1 MELSEA
7 PEAPSSAALA
17 EPASAEL
24 GDVMSK
30 NQQKRLKRLEQK
42 AARKVAVRAAKKTRR
57 QRRKAA
63 TLEREAATLEGSGDE
78 MGGRVGA
85 EEGSA
90 APPIKPPSSLDE
102 HVQSAWH
109 WWSSIGSPRFVLA
122 PMVNQSE
129 LAFRLLAR
137 RHGAQLTY
145 TPMLHSVLFSGRGKT
160 WLTDP
165 CFPHMSHSHAFPTCH
180 TPISPYM
187 SPDSFGLGDQST
199 TALPIGTATRPI
211 VRSWCSSA
219 ATTHRRCSR
228 RRGDK
233 VDHSLPCSPRCHT
246 PILSTSHQMY
256 FFSEWNVTF
265 AYVPHVSHP
274 MFTTRVSSTTCVSS
288 DYFLILTIP

>member
-1 MELSEA
+1 MYEKIFKNMLKNSELGTYFILAFVVDQSMELSEA

-180 TPISPYM
+180 TPMLSPHVTL
-187 SPDSFGLGDQST
+187 PFPPICRRILLVWAT
-199 TALPIGTATRPI
+199 RALPRFQLGRPLD
-211 VRSWCSSA
+211 RSSA
-219 ATTHRRCSR
+219 RGAVLR
-228 RRGDK
+228 RRPTDGARGGEVTKSITLCHAPQD
-233 VDHSLPCSPRCHT
+233 VTLP
-246 PILSTSHQMY
+246 
-256 FFSEWNVTF
+256 F
-265 AYVPHVSHP
+265 
-274 MFTTRVSSTTCVSS
+274 
-288 DYFLILTIP
+288 